1 MARKTIL
8 IVDDDKDMIR
18 LLSVRLRANGY
29 NTLFATDA
37 YAATS
42 IAKKSNP
49 DLIILDIGLPG
60 GSGFLAMERLEYLSI
75 SIPVIVLTAAD
86 PQDNEERALKSG
98 AVAFFQKP
106 PDNDKLLAAIQEA
119 LGEVKDDQ

>member
-1 MARKTIL
+1 MARKAIL
-8 IVDDDKDMIR
+8 LVDDDKDMIR
-18 LLSVRLRANGY
+18 LLSLRLKANGY

-42 IAKKSNP
+42 IAKKSMP

-60 GSGFLAMERLEYLSI
+60 GGGFLVMERLEFLSI
-75 SIPVIVLTAAD
+75 PIPVIVLTAAD

-119 LGEVKDDQ
+119 LGEVKND